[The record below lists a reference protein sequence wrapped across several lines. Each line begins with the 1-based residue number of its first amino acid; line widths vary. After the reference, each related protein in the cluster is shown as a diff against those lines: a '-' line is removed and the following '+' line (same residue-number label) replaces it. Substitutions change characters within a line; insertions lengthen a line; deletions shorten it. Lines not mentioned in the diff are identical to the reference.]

1 MAEPTEKQK
10 QAHAAYQLHGSYR
23 AAGRALNIDHTTVQ
37 KAVRAYH
44 KKTGVTIALP
54 DGVPSKVST
63 LYNAD
68 GQVSAQW
75 VQEKPEEKQKLTA
88 WKEIIAELTEGI
100 PAAPRIP
107 SPKASVMGEDLLVGY
122 PIGDH
127 HLGMLAWGKETGGD
141 SWDIKIAEDLLSKST
156 DYLVERTPPAQTALV
171 AFLGDFMHYDSFE
184 PKTPTAGNI
193 LDADGRFPKMVRAA
207 LRSMRRTI
215 EGAAQK
221 HKDVQV
227 IIEIGNHDLSSTIF
241 LQEAMRMLYADNP
254 RITIDATP
262 AHYHFFEFG
271 KNLIGTHHG
280 HGPKMAQLPGIMA
293 TDRPE
298 EWGRATYRVWWTG
311 HIHHTQI
318 HEFPGATVESFR
330 VLPPKDAWHHQRG
343 YRSARELKAIVFSRE
358 FGEVSRLTVNP
369 EVFA

>member
-1 MAEPTEKQK
+1 MSEPTERQK
-10 QAHAAYQLHGSYR
+10 EIHAAYLLAGSYR
-23 AAGRALNIDHTTVQ
+23 ATGKVLDIDPATVR
-37 KAVRAYH
+37 KAVLAYH
-44 KKTGVTIALP
+44 EKTGVKIVLA

-63 LYNAD
+63 LYNGD
-68 GQVSAQW
+68 GEVSAQW
-75 VQEKPEEKQKLTA
+75 VQEKPAEKQKLTA
-88 WKEIIAELTEGI
+88 WKEIIAELTDGI

-107 SPKASVMGEDLLVGY
+107 GPKSSPMGKDLLVGY

-141 SWDIKIAEDLLSKST
+141 SWDLKIAESLLAKST
-156 DYLVERTPPAQTALV
+156 DYLVERAPLADQALV

-184 PKTPTAGNI
+184 AVTPTSGNL

-215 EGAAQK
+215 EGAAAK
-221 HKDVQV
+221 HKNVRV

-271 KNLIGTHHG
+271 ANLIGTHHG
-280 HGPKMAQLPGIMA
+280 HGPKMPALPGIMA
-293 TDRPE
+293 TDQHE
-298 EWGRATYRVWWTG
+298 AWGRTKYRVWWTG

-343 YRSARELKAIVFSRE
+343 YRSAREMKAIVFARA

-369 EVFA
+369 EVFV

>member
-1 MAEPTEKQK
+1 MLTPRQQEVVDAVEASNGNQAEAGRLLGVSK
-10 QAHAAYQLHGSYR
+10 QAIH
-23 AAGRALNIDHTTVQ
+23 DTV
-37 KAVRAYH
+37 KRVEA
-44 KKTGVTIALP
+44 KTGAKTVLP

-63 LYNAD
+63 LYNSD
-68 GQVSAQW
+68 GEVSAQW
-75 VQEKPEEKQKLTA
+75 VQEKPAEKQKLTA
-88 WKEIIAELTEGI
+88 WKEIISELTEGV

-107 SPKASVMGEDLLVGY
+107 TPKATGMGADLLVGY

-141 SWDIKIAEDLLSKST
+141 SWDLKLAEKALEQST
-156 DYLVERTPPAQTALV
+156 DYLVERAPVSDQALV

-184 PKTPTAGNI
+184 AVTPSSGNL

-215 EGAAQK
+215 EGAASK
-221 HKDVQV
+221 HKKVRV
-227 IIEIGNHDLSSTIF
+227 IIEIGNHDLSSSIF

-254 RITIDATP
+254 RISIDATP

-271 KNLIGTHHG
+271 ANLIGTHLG
-280 HGPKMAQLPGIMA
+280 HGPKMPALPGIMA
-293 TDRPE
+293 TDRHE
-298 EWGRATYRVWWTG
+298 AWGRTKYRVWWTG

-330 VLPPKDAWHHQRG
+330 VLAPKDAWHHQRG
-343 YRSARELKAIVFSRE
+343 YRSAREMKAIVFSRE

-369 EVFA
+369 EVFS